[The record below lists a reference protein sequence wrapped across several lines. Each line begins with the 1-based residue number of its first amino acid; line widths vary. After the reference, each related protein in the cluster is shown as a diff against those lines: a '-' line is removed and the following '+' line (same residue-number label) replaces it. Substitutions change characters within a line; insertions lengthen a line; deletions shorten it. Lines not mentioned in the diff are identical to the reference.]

1 MVYVGLSSTDESTSP
16 AASNFTSPANQ
27 SPQSSPAKH
36 PPVRNAHSGS
46 STSYSNWDEVDDT
59 VDSFGHL
66 ALDDM
71 KEVGYFCIVPAY
83 MH

>member
-1 MVYVGLSSTDESTSP
+1 MTEPY
-16 AASNFTSPANQ
+16 
-27 SPQSSPAKH
+27 
-36 PPVRNAHSGS
+36 SGS

-71 KEVGYFCIVPAY
+71 KEVGYLCIVPAY